1 VAKGKRVSGG
11 DLLVVGHTVVDRFWH
26 VAALPQRDRTV
37 PVERVRVALGGT
49 AANIARACASRGLR
63 TGLVSRI
70 GPDFPREFRKELL
83 HARIDLRGLETVRN
97 DRSPTCLI
105 VEDGR
110 GGQVTLIDQGPM
122 GDESSARLPTEL
134 LAEYPWVH
142 LTTGDPE
149 YQLRFL
155 AEARRAGA
163 RVAADPAQEIH
174 YRWNSRSL
182 HSLLAGSELFLGNE
196 AEAAAAVRLTR
207 AGTVERLTR
216 WVPLVVVTR
225 GRRGARAYSRSGK
238 VDAPGRRPRTLRQVT
253 GAGDSFRGGF
263 YAAWLR
269 GAPLA
274 EALEDGVRA
283 GTSWIETAQYPR
295 KARP

>member
-1 VAKGKRVSGG
+1 MGTGKRATGG

-26 VAALPQRDRTV
+26 VASLPQRDRTV

-49 AANIARACASRGLR
+49 AANIARACAGRGIR

-70 GPDFPREFRKELL
+70 GPDFPKEFRAELVR
-83 HARIDLRGLETVRN
+83 AGVDLRGLETVR
-97 DRSPTCLI
+97 DDHSPTCLI
-105 VEDGR
+105 IEDGR

-122 GDESSARLPTEL
+122 GDESSARLPTDL
-134 LAEYPWVH
+134 LAGYPWVH
-142 LTTGDPE
+142 LTTGDPD
-149 YQLRFL
+149 YQLRVL
-155 AEARRAGA
+155 AAARAAGA

-174 YRWNSRSL
+174 YRWNPRTL
-182 HSLLAGSELFLGNE
+182 RALLAGSEMFLGNE

-207 AGTVERLTR
+207 AGTVARLTR
-216 WVPLVVVTR
+216 LVPLVVVTR
-225 GRRGARAYSRSGK
+225 GRRGARAYSRSGTF
-238 VDAPGRRPRTLRQVT
+238 DAPGRRPRTLRQVT

-269 GAPLA
+269 GSPVA

-283 GTSWIETAQYPR
+283 GTSWIETARYPR
-295 KARP
+295 KGRR